1 MNNEMTT
8 VAMQMILHAGDA
20 RTYIVEALQNIKIF
34 NFEVAKE
41 KIAQA
46 EKELIEAHQTQT
58 KVLQEEA
65 NGMIYV
71 LFIHAQDTLMTIKSE
86 YELARQLIEIFES
99 IDERLK
105 KVGV

>member
-1 MNNEMTT
+1 MDNEMTV

-20 RTYIVEALQNIKIF
+20 RSHIADALRDIKAF

-41 KIAQA
+41 LTK
-46 EKELIEAHQTQT
+46 AHQAQT
-58 KVLQEEA
+58 NVLQEEA
-65 NGMIYV
+65 NGVKHELHV

-99 IDERLK
+99 IDGRLK
-105 KVGV
+105 KVGA